1 MSAKR
6 WRSLAPAGFPKY
18 EISSDGEVRREGSEE
33 PRALNKN
40 GALLLTDRTGK
51 KRCAFAGKLCREVFG
66 PEAPGATAPRAKL
79 TRKQVSLIRQ
89 STNRS
94 PLELAV
100 ELGVSHSTIL
110 AARGGVTWAGVPTK
124 TRARYKTDQQAVQ
137 DPRAA

>member
-6 WRSLAPAGFPKY
+6 WRSLAPAGFPNY
-18 EISSDGEVRREGSEE
+18 EISSAGEVRREGCAE

-66 PEAPGATAPRAKL
+66 PKARGATAPRAKL
-79 TRKQVSLIRQ
+79 TREQVHLIRQ

-110 AARGGVTWAGVPTK
+110 AARGGVTWAGVPTEP
-124 TRARYKTDQQAVQ
+124 RARYKTDQQAVQ
-137 DPRAA
+137 DLRAA